1 MMNRE
6 GTITDRAILD
16 RVMAFGILPKVVVIH
31 EGGRFVVAM
40 DSITQVEIAILHPGM
55 ANAMVSSAAW
65 R

>member
-1 MMNRE
+1 MNRQ
-6 GTITDRAILD
+6 GITTDRATLGG
-16 RVMAFGILPKVVVIH
+16 VMAFGILPKAVVMH

>member
-6 GTITDRAILD
+6 GTITDRAILG

>member
-1 MMNRE
+1 MNRQ
-6 GTITDRAILD
+6 GITTDRATLG
-16 RVMAFGILPKVVVIH
+16 RVMAFGILPKAVVMH

>member
-1 MMNRE
+1 MNRQ
-6 GTITDRAILD
+6 GITADRATLGH
-16 RVMAFGILPKVVVIH
+16 VMALGILPKAVVMH

-40 DSITQVEIAILHPGM
+40 DSITQVEIAIWHPGM